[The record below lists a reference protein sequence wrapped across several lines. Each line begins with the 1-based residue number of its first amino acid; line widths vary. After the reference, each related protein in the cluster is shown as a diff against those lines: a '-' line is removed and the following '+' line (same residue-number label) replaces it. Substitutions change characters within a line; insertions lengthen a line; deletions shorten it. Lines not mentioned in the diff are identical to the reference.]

1 MWRRRNERGSLGW
14 FEFRTRAGVY
24 VLLAA
29 VPVLAV
35 VLAAGQRQVRGPGLA
50 VFLLLSVAQAGVC
63 IALLHA
69 GLGRYLA
76 AGPPP
81 GRWLVASA
89 AALTAAGVLAGA
101 AAFPAFTQPP
111 GTAFPVSML
120 VAMLFSG
127 ALILALTPLL
137 SLRALT
143 ALVLV
148 SAAAASGL
156 TASIGRAGAGPHGDL
171 LVAAALVYTF
181 IVGVGVL
188 TCRSSA
194 STLRIMSELDRS
206 RTAHARL
213 SVAEERLRF
222 ARDLHDVLGR
232 NLSLI
237 AVQSELAAEL
247 ARRGDQD
254 AAGQM
259 LQVRQVAHESLREMR
274 AVVSG
279 YRTADLGTELAG
291 AQEVLR
297 SAGMSCRVTGDAA
310 GLPADVQAALG
321 WVVREGTTNIIR
333 HSDATACTIELA
345 HPGFPGRPA
354 RGDAPHGQ
362 RPRAHAGRRIWRQRA
377 GRARRAAGR
386 PGRQHHH
393 RASPQRPLPAGGQ
406 PARLRRRSGAA
417 RPGPARHRCQRRD
430 ARAVIRVLLADD
442 ENLIRT
448 ALASL
453 LAIQDDLEVVAQ
465 AASGDEAL
473 AMARRHRPD
482 VAVLDLQ
489 MPGLDGI
496 AVAGQLVT
504 ELPACG
510 SLILTSYGRPGHLK
524 RALAAGVRG
533 FLPKTVSAQVLADV
547 VRTVHRG
554 GRYVDPELAADAIS
568 AGDSPLTPREADVLE
583 LAAGGAPV
591 DEIARRAALTPGT
604 VRNYLSSAAAKLG
617 AANRHEAVQLARS
630 RGWI

>member
-1 MWRRRNERGSLGW
+1 MWRRWNERGSLGW
-14 FEFRTRAGVY
+14 FEVRTRAGVY

-35 VLAAGQRQVRGPGLA
+35 VLAAGQRQVREPGLA

-101 AAFPAFTQPP
+101 AAFPAFTQPS
-111 GTAFPVSML
+111 GTEVPVSML
-120 VAMLFSG
+120 VAILFGG
-127 ALILALTPLL
+127 ALIVALTPLL

-143 ALVLV
+143 ALVVV

-156 TASIGRAGAGPHGDL
+156 TASVGRSGAGAYGEL
-171 LVAAALVYTF
+171 LLAAALFYTF

-194 STLRIMSELDRS
+194 SNLRIMSELDRS
-206 RTAHARL
+206 RTEHARL

-297 SAGMSCRVTGDAA
+297 SAGMSCRVIGDAA

-333 HSDATACTIELA
+333 HSDATACTIEL
-345 HPGFPGRPA
+345 HLQDSPGA
-354 RGDAPHGQ
+354 
-362 RPRAHAGRRIWRQRA
+362 PRAVTLRMDNDRVHTQDAGSGGSGLA
-377 GRARRAAGR
+377 GLGERLAGLGGSITTGHLR
-386 PGRQHHH
+386 NGHFRLE
-393 RASPQRPLPAGGQ
+393 AS
-406 PARLRRRSGAA
+406 
-417 RPGPARHRCQRRD
+417 
-430 ARAVIRVLLADD
+430 
-442 ENLIRT
+442 
-448 ALASL
+448 
-453 LAIQDDLEVVAQ
+453 
-465 AASGDEAL
+465 
-473 AMARRHRPD
+473 
-482 VAVLDLQ
+482 
-489 MPGLDGI
+489 
-496 AVAGQLVT
+496 
-504 ELPACG
+504 LPACG
-510 SLILTSYGRPGHLK
+510 
-524 RALAAGVRG
+524 
-533 FLPKTVSAQVLADV
+533 
-547 VRTVHRG
+547 
-554 GRYVDPELAADAIS
+554 
-568 AGDSPLTPREADVLE
+568 
-583 LAAGGAPV
+583 
-591 DEIARRAALTPGT
+591 
-604 VRNYLSSAAAKLG
+604 AAAAPPG
-617 AANRHEAVQLARS
+617 PGQ
-630 RGWI
+630 RGTGVTAETPAP

>member
-1 MWRRRNERGSLGW
+1 MWRRWNELSGPERY
-14 FEFRTRAGVY
+14 EFWARAGLYLPFAVA
-24 VLLAA
+24 LLFDLT
-29 VPVLAV
+29 LAR
-35 VLAAGQRQVRGPGLA
+35 AQQVRVPGLV
-50 VFLLLSVAQAGVC
+50 VFLLLSAGQAGACAV
-63 IALLHA
+63 LLHA
-69 GLGRYLA
+69 SVSRYLA
-76 AGPPP
+76 RGPAPR
-81 GRWLVASA
+81 RWLVAA
-89 AALTAAGVLAGA
+89 AIALTAAGVLAGA
-101 AAFPAFTQPP
+101 AAFPAFTRSPV
-111 GTAFPVSML
+111 GAFPVSML
-120 VAMLFSG
+120 VAMLLG
-127 ALILALTPLL
+127 GTLTVALAPLL
-137 SLRALT
+137 RTRALL
-143 ALVLV
+143 AVVLV
-148 SAAAASGL
+148 GAAAASGMS
-156 TASIGRAGAGPHGDL
+156 ASIGGAGVGAHGQ
-171 LVAAALVYTF
+171 ALAGSFLIYAFF
-181 IVGVGVL
+181 IGAFAVL
-188 TCRSSA
+188 IGRVSPGQ
-194 STLRIMSELDRS
+194 LRIMWELDRS
-206 RTAHARL
+206 RTEHARL

-297 SAGMSCRVTGDAA
+297 SAGVSCRVIGDAA
-310 GLPADVQAALG
+310 GLPPDVQAALG

-333 HSDATACTIELA
+333 HSDATACTIEL
-345 HPGFPGRPA
+345 HILDSPGA
-354 RGDAPHGQ
+354 
-362 RPRAHAGRRIWRQRA
+362 PRAVTLSMDNDRVHTLDAGSGGSGLA
-377 GRARRAAGR
+377 GLGERLAGLGGSITTGH
-386 PGRQHHH
+386 PPNGRF
-393 RASPQRPLPAGGQ
+393 RLEASLPACG
-406 PARLRRRSGAA
+406 RSGAA
-417 RPGPARHRCQRRD
+417 RPGPARHRCHRRD

-453 LAIQDDLEVVAQ
+453 LAIQEDLEVVAQ

-496 AVAGQLVT
+496 AVAEKLVT

-591 DEIARRAALTPGT
+591 DEIAKRAALTPGT

-617 AANRHEAVQLARS
+617 TANRHEAVQLARS